1 MGIDIEKAELRKIV
15 DYSSLMSEVA
25 KKSLDDQDTIKDIA
39 GEVADKISDEL
50 EDDPEFK
57 KKILLAAMKR
67 EIFRKKVIQ
76 LLVEKLS

>member
-1 MGIDIEKAELRKIV
+1 MGIDIEKAELRKLI

-25 KKSLDDQDTIKDIA
+25 KKSLDDPDTIKDIA

-57 KKILLAAMKR
+57 RKILLAAMKR
-67 EIFRKKVIQ
+67 EVFRKKVIQ
-76 LLVEKLS
+76 LLAEKIS

>member
-1 MGIDIEKAELRKIV
+1 MGIDIEKAELRKLS

-25 KKSLDDQDTIKDIA
+25 KKSLDDVDTIKEIA

-76 LLVEKLS
+76 LLVEKIS